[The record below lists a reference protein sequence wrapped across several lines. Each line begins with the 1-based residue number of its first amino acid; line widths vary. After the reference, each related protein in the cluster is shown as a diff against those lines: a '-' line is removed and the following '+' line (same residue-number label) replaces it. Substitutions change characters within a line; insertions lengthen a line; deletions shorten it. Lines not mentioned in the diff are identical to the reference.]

1 MHRFLAILVPLL
13 RGAALTLLLAGV
25 GDALTIA
32 LGGGADLRA
41 FAFGAVLLALATG
54 AVHEGAGNP
63 PIHASYLWLGLAAA
77 LPMFSG
83 LAPLSAIGGLLF
95 LLPLRALG
103 ARLSGLFAVSEQP
116 ARLAGLHA
124 AGAALALAWAAAN
137 GLGLSGYLLA
147 FVAAGLLIVRAP
159 TPAVG
164 GEGDGFERAPRLEL
178 RVARFGLGAGLAW
191 LFLLLVPAARAFDS
205 SHAGNDALALLACA
219 ACAALGWLTFGA
231 LVADSRRVDVWA
243 ALATAAA
250 GLVAPFVARTLEDLS
265 QPMAFDGRLRAG
277 LLQTLFHPDAPRLPE
292 EHPAYVP
299 WVMLI
304 TVALPVVL
312 AAVALRGTLGRKPTG
327 PDDLAPVLAGAGV
340 ALVTFSLPFASVAGT
355 APWIGTAAL
364 AALLGA
370 ALCELAARPGPRRLR
385 AGAGLAI
392 VAAAAAWARPFPPPR
407 LEFPIADAR
416 AWTIARAADGSALAI
431 TARAAA
437 VRIVEHPGADREQY
451 LAHGRNLL
459 TPELDAEGIWT
470 RDVDLALRC
479 APGARRVLL
488 AGAAHPA
495 SLRALARAGVS
506 AAVVAGDPAAVE
518 LLRRR
523 DPAGYGLALGSAPSL
538 ARARGEFDLVL
549 MRSLAQWDEEV
560 SLLRAWAATQALH
573 HAGEAGACV
582 LALDPEQC
590 VPRVFPSLLAAWRRV
605 FASVHVVIEPDGLR
619 SVRLLLVGFG
629 TARELPEELAPLAL
643 PPAWVAR
650 AADAGSLSRL
660 LAPLPRVHAD
670 LAETAWR
677 LVDEL
682 RAERRAAAVLEELA
696 GFAGGDATPTLLRAA
711 ALQLAAQEYSTHDT
725 YLQQGAEAIE
735 VSRPAL
741 EELALW
747 ARAWPQSAWVRATW
761 ADAGATLAAKREVGL
776 VEEFVRPL
784 RDELGWR
791 EAGITLPLAR
801 AALELL
807 DPEAARTLL
816 EEVLAADPVNAEAA
830 DLLRVL
836 EGEKALAP
844 DAHEG
849 HEHD

>member
-1 MHRFLAILVPLL
+1 MNRFLAILVPLL
-13 RGAALTLLLAGV
+13 RGAALSLLLAGV
-25 GDALTIA
+25 GDALMIA

-63 PIHASYLWLGLAAA
+63 PIQASYLWLGLAAA

-116 ARLAGLHA
+116 ARLAGLHG
-124 AGAALALAWAAAN
+124 AGAAIALAWAAAH
-137 GLGLSGYLLA
+137 GLGLSGFLLA
-147 FVAAGLLIVRAP
+147 FAAAGLLIVRAP

-164 GEGDGFERAPRLEL
+164 AEGDGFERAPRLEL

-191 LFLLLVPAARAFDS
+191 LFLLLAPAARAFDS
-205 SHAGNDALALLACA
+205 SHAGNDALALLTCA

-231 LVADSRRVDVWA
+231 LVADSRHADIWA
-243 ALATAAA
+243 ALATAAT
-250 GLVAPFVARTLEDLS
+250 GLVAAFVARTIEDLS
-265 QPMAFDGRLRAG
+265 QPLAFDARLRAG

-312 AAVALRGTLGRKPTG
+312 AAIALRGTLGRKPTG

-340 ALVTFSLPFASVAGT
+340 ALVTFSLPFAAVAGT

-370 ALCELAARPGPRRLR
+370 ALCELAARPGSRWLR
-385 AGAGLAI
+385 ASAGLAI
-392 VAAAAAWARPFPPPR
+392 VAAAAAWARPFAPPQ
-407 LEFPIADAR
+407 LGFPVQDAR
-416 AWTIARAADGSALAI
+416 EWTIARAADGSALAI
-431 TARAAA
+431 TARDAM
-437 VRIVEHPGADREQY
+437 VRIVEHPGASPEQF
-451 LAHGRNLL
+451 LARGRNLL
-459 TPELDAEGIWT
+459 TPELDIAGTWT
-470 RDVDLALRC
+470 RDVDLALQC
-479 APGARRVLL
+479 VPGARRVLL

-495 SLRALARAGVS
+495 SLRVLARAGVS
-506 AAVVAGDPAAVE
+506 AAVVAGDPAEFE

-523 DPAGYGLALGSAPSL
+523 DPAGYGLALGLAPSL

-549 MRSLAQWDEEV
+549 MRSSAQWDEEV
-560 SLLRAWAATQALH
+560 SLLRAWVATQALH
-573 HAGEAGACV
+573 QAGEAGACV

-590 VPRVFPSLLAAWRRV
+590 VPGILPALLATWRRV
-605 FASVHVVIEPDGLR
+605 FVAVHLMVEPDGLR
-619 SVRLLLVGFG
+619 GVRLLLVGFG
-629 TARELPEELAPLAL
+629 TARELPEELAPLAV
-643 PPAWVAR
+643 PSAWVAR
-650 AADAGSLSRL
+650 AANAGSVSRL

-670 LAETAWR
+670 LATTAWR

-682 RAERRAAAVLEELA
+682 RAERRAGAVLAELA
-696 GFAGGDATPTLLRAA
+696 GFADGDATPTLLHAMV
-711 ALQLAAQEYSTHDT
+711 LQLAVQEYSTHDT
-725 YLQQGAEAIE
+725 YLQQSAEAIE
-735 VSRPAL
+735 VSREAL
-741 EELALW
+741 EWLARW
-747 ARAWPQSAWVRATW
+747 ARAWPHSAWVRANW
-761 ADAGATLAAKREVGL
+761 ADVGATLAAKREVGL
-776 VEEFVRPL
+776 VEEYIGPL
-784 RDELGWR
+784 REELGWR

-807 DPEAARTLL
+807 DPERARALL
-816 EEVLAADPVNAEAA
+816 EEVLTADPANAEAA
-830 DLLRVL
+830 DLLHVL

-849 HEHD
+849 HGHD